1 MDYFNNVRAMFQVLD
16 RGRILVVYGRVRE
29 RTEFLTNI
37 LICVPKM
44 SEGLTG
50 LVQHEG
56 E

>member
-16 RGRILVVYGRVRE
+16 RGRVRE
-29 RTEFLTNI
+29 RPEFLTNS